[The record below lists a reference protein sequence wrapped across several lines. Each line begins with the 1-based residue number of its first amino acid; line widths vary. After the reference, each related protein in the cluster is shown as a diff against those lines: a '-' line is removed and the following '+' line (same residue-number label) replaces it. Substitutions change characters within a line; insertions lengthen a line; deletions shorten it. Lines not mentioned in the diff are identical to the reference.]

1 MEIILGIIAVIIIF
15 ALYEKLSEKI
25 NFINWSKFFIWFIFG
40 SIILAIIFSF
50 TREGVF
56 VVIGAYA
63 ILLIVSLFRG
73 LFSK

>member
-15 ALYEKLSEKI
+15 VLYEKLSKKI
-25 NFINWSKFFIWFIFG
+25 RFINWAKFFIWFIFG

-50 TREGVF
+50 TSEGVF
-56 VVIGAYA
+56 IVIGTYA
-63 ILLIVSLFRG
+63 ILLIISLFRG